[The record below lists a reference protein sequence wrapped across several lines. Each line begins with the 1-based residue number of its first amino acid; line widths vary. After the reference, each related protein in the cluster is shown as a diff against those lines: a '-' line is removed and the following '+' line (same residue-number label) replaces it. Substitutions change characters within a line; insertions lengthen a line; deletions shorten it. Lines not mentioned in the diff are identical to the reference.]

1 MKSCKISA
9 FIISAFL
16 LAYGLTGS
24 DKITIRFSPPLGEK
38 LTYNLDSLI
47 KSDSVSLMGN
57 DASLGA
63 SASGELIIEIERVTA
78 NNVYTSLTS
87 GNLAVTL
94 QSAVSTRNLDL
105 STGQD
110 KALKIV
116 FNRTGKVDE
125 ISNLAALKTQNIMN
139 FSLVQIIR
147 NYFPTLPS
155 KPVEMGESWTENRQM
170 VIPFEGMQLD
180 VLLSI
185 KYTLDSVIDTQAG
198 FEAMISADYSVS
210 LKGSKPF
217 GKGTAVFD
225 GNGKGTGYL
234 HYLVSKG
241 YFGEYRLDYEVDSNI
256 KVKDGSKT
264 LMQVPVHISANAA
277 LQLLK

>member
-1 MKSCKISA
+1 VKFCRITTFITIS
-9 FIISAFL
+9 FL
-16 LAYGLTGS
+16 LVCVLCGS

-63 SASGELIIEIERVTA
+63 SASGELVIEIERVTS

-87 GNLAVTL
+87 DNLSVTL

-105 STGQD
+105 STDRD

-125 ISNLAALKTQNIMN
+125 INNLAALKTQNIMN

-147 NYFPTLPS
+147 NYFPTLPV
-155 KPVEMGESWTENRQM
+155 KPVEIGESWTENRQM

-198 FEAMISADYSVS
+198 FEAMISANYSVS

-225 GNGKGTGYL
+225 GSGKGNGYL
-234 HYLVSKG
+234 HYLVNKG
-241 YFGEYRLDYEVDSNI
+241 YFSEYRLNYEVDSDI
-256 KVKDGSKT
+256 KVKDAST
-264 LMQVPVHISANAA
+264 ILMQVPVHISANAT
-277 LQLLK
+277 LQLIK

>member
-1 MKSCKISA
+1 MKSCKSA
-9 FIISAFL
+9 IFILIVSLIAIG
-16 LAYGLTGS
+16 LAGS

-38 LTYNLDSLI
+38 LTYNLNSLI
-47 KSDSVSLMGN
+47 KSDSISLLGN

-63 SASGELIIEIERVTA
+63 SASGELSIKIDRLTA

-87 GNLAVTL
+87 DNLNVML
-94 QSAVSTRNLDL
+94 QSASSTRNLDL
-105 STGQD
+105 STDQD
-110 KALKIV
+110 KALNIV

-155 KPVEMGESWTENRQM
+155 KPVAIGESWTENRQM

-185 KYTLDSVIDTQAG
+185 KYTLDSMIETQAG
-198 FEAMISADYSVS
+198 AEALISSDYSVS

-225 GNGKGTGYL
+225 GTGKGTGTL
-234 HYLVSKG
+234 NYLVNRG
-241 YFGEYRLDYEVDSNI
+241 YFDEYRIEYEVDSNI
-256 KVKDGSKT
+256 KVKDGST
-264 LMQVPVHISANAA
+264 VLMQVPVHISANAVI
-277 LQLLK
+277 QLMK

>member
-1 MKSCKISA
+1 VKFCKIA
-9 FIISAFL
+9 TFITSSFL
-16 LAYGLTGS
+16 LVYVLSGS

-63 SASGELIIEIERVTA
+63 SASGELTIKIERITS

-87 GNLAVTL
+87 DNLSVTL

-105 STGQD
+105 STDQD

-155 KPVEMGESWTENRQM
+155 KPVEIGESWTENRQM

-198 FEAMISADYSVS
+198 FEAMISANYSVS
-210 LKGSKPF
+210 LKGSKAF

-225 GNGKGTGYL
+225 GSGKGNGYL
-234 HYLVSKG
+234 HYLVNKG
-241 YFGEYRLDYEVDSNI
+241 YFSEYRLDYEVDSDI
-256 KVKDGSKT
+256 KVKDASSI
-264 LMQVPVHISANAA
+264 LMQVPVHISANAT
-277 LQLLK
+277 LQLIK